1 MTNLSTNITQE
12 DLNVLSLSKSKM
24 EDVGVIMKGLNFVGG
39 SIEGIIKKIPA
50 KQQAWLAKTINNVLM
65 TVIKANLKTMSKG
78 KANATP
84 LKKTYKAMVT
94 ASGIGFGFFGELGF
108 AADLGIFTN
117 LVMRSVLDIARSNGE
132 DINAIET
139 QLACLEVFALGGN
152 ANDDDGLETSYYA
165 TRLALS
171 AAVKEASA
179 YIATNGTTKIVENVL
194 ISSNPIAKLVSSIA
208 SRYGVQVTEKFAA
221 ELVPI
226 AGAVGG
232 GTINLIFMNHFQN
245 MATAHFAIR
254 SLERKYGEE
263 VIREKY
269 NQIVIS

>member
-1 MTNLSTNITQE
+1 MTNLSANMTQE
-12 DLNVLSLSKSKM
+12 DLNILTLSKSKM
-24 EDVGVIMKGLNFVGG
+24 EDVGIIMKGLNFVGG

-50 KQQAWLAKTINNVLM
+50 KQQAWLAKTINKVLM

-78 KANATP
+78 KANAAP

-117 LVMRSVLDIARSNGE
+117 LLMRSVLDIARSNGE

-152 ANDDDGLETSYYA
+152 TKDDDGLETSYYA

-179 YIATNGTTKIVENVL
+179 YIAANGTTKIVENVL

-221 ELVPI
+221 ELVPVV
-226 AGAVGG
+226 GAVGG

-254 SLERKYGEE
+254 NLERKYGED

-269 NQIVIS
+269 NEIEIN

>member
-1 MTNLSTNITQE
+1 MNNSNIISIE
-12 DLNVLSLSKSKM
+12 DLNILTLSKSKM
-24 EDVGVIMKGLNFVGG
+24 EDVGVIMKGLNYVGG
-39 SIEGIIKKIPA
+39 SLEAIINKIPA
-50 KQQAWLAKTINNVLM
+50 KQQAWLAKTINKVLM

-78 KANATP
+78 KTNTAP

-108 AADLGIFTN
+108 AADLGIFTK
-117 LVMRSVLDIARSNGE
+117 LLMRSIMDIARCNGE

-152 ANDDDGLETSYYA
+152 NKDDDGLESSYYA

-171 AAVKEASA
+171 TAVKEASA

-194 ISSNPIAKLVSSIA
+194 ISSDPIAKLVSSIA

-221 ELVPI
+221 ELVPV

-232 GTINLIFMNHFQN
+232 EAINLIFMNHFQN

-254 SLERKYGEE
+254 NLERKYDEE

-269 NQIVIS
+269 TEIKVN